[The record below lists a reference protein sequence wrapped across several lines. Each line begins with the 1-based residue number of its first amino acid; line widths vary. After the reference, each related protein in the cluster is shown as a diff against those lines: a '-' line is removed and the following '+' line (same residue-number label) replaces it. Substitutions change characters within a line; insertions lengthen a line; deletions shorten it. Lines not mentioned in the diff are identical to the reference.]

1 MIPKSGHRFSEKI
14 MLRASAAR
22 PTASMAVCRRPRAPL
37 ASHGR
42 HPHWLCLV
50 TLARSVTNM
59 PMLAR

>member
-1 MIPKSGHRFSEKI
+1 
-14 MLRASAAR
+14 
-22 PTASMAVCRRPRAPL
+22 MAVHRLPRAPL
-37 ASHGR
+37 AASHGR